1 MAECILFAVILF
13 AWLMFGRTI
22 LGSNSSATD
31 LLPTLWRRRKAS
43 SRSDNGT
50 PTPHQP
56 DTTFACK
63 VRLDLGLSDTPGVV
77 FAVVIRGAVPVPAPM
92 HEIDVQILIADITD
106 GANSP
111 QPVLCTAKEWQLDE
125 SRVFCYRA
133 CNGKIPS
140 TDFVISDWLDVAA
153 IPTDFLQFPSKGNR
167 TLQFVT
173 TLTSHG
179 TSNELASASVSL
191 NYQNDTIGY
200 VDAKED
206 AERTQI
212 LTRQL
217 AAAVETGKNGRQPD
231 IDAICSEMA
240 SIATIVEIYDAM
252 KLCLKTVA
260 AAGTTHRRQ
269 TELIS
274 RIADALAVD
283 ENRFRALSQKILPL
297 GMHKERDLEFIFG
310 ITADMTPQE
319 EKNRLRDEYQ
329 KWNARVNHPDSD
341 VQNQADQMLALIAEA
356 TDRLL
361 QETAAAH
368 D

>member
-13 AWLMFGRTI
+13 AWMMFGRTL
-22 LGSNSSATD
+22 LGSNSPTNDFLS
-31 LLPTLWRRRKAS
+31 TLWRRRKTS
-43 SRSDNGT
+43 SQPDNCT
-50 PTPHQP
+50 PTPHRT

-63 VRLDLGLSDTPGVV
+63 VRLDFESSDDPGVA

-92 HEIDVQILIADITD
+92 HEIDIQILIADVTD
-106 GANSP
+106 GDDSP
-111 QPVLCTAKEWQLDE
+111 QPVLCTAKQWQLDE
-125 SRVFCYRA
+125 SRVFCYKA

-140 TDFVISDWLDVAA
+140 TDFVISDWLDVTT
-153 IPTDFLQFPSKGNR
+153 IPTDLLQFPAKGDR

-191 NYQNDTIGY
+191 DYRNNNIGY
-200 VDAKED
+200 ADAREN
-206 AERTQI
+206 AERTKI
-212 LTRQL
+212 LTLQL
-217 AAAVETGKNGRQPD
+217 AAAVGTGKNDCQPD

-252 KLCLKTVA
+252 ELCLKTVA
-260 AAGTTHRRQ
+260 DAGTTRRHQ

-283 ENRFRALSQKILPL
+283 ENRFLALSQKILPL
-297 GMHKERDLEFIFG
+297 GMHEERDLEFIFG
-310 ITADMTPQE
+310 ITADMTGQE
-319 EKNRLRDEYQ
+319 ERNRLRDEYQ
-329 KWNARVNHPDSD
+329 KWNARVNHPDGD
-341 VQNQADQMLALIAEA
+341 VQAQADQMLALIAEA

-361 QETAAAH
+361 QETAAK
-368 D
+368 